1 MSKAIIEGGTFYRQL
16 SVWREMFLKDLGFVD
31 QELVFSKSE
40 TIPLITKWLLTS
52 FTYGNNKKMPKHNFY
67 QMGYKV

>member
-31 QELVFSKSE
+31 QDLVVSKSE
-40 TIPLITKWLLTS
+40 TVS
-52 FTYGNNKKMPKHNFY
+52 
-67 QMGYKV
+67 